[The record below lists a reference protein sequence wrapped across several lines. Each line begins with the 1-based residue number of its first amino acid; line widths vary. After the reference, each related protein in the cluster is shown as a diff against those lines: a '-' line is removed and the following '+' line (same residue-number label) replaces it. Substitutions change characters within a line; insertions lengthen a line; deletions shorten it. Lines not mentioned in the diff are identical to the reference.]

1 MQRKTGRR
9 MTFVSSGAIEEGEGT
24 GLESGSVDRR
34 ARGSQAQNGA
44 SVFDVGW
51 GFQLGWGLVSTFT
64 DVFSSEGTA
73 NLGAFWIS
81 SMLGISLGLLA
92 CCFLGERLKLD
103 DDSSP
108 FLIAAL
114 VSMVLGDIVLAACLC
129 LRPAWSEALQFFA
142 GLLSSL
148 GSAAF
153 VVSWGI
159 HYSRLDM
166 QRIERSAT
174 LSLIV
179 EYACYVLVLVLPQA
193 VSVVFVTCLPLVA
206 FAFLKAAMR
215 TTTYQEGRGQE
226 NHGAAGRTA
235 DLNVGRF
242 VQLGLGI
249 VGTSA
254 AVSLF
259 WSLVGAGS
267 IQLSSDLFA
276 VSVLSSTVIAVLLF
290 LYLANFSRALNL
302 GTLYRFV
309 LPLVAIA
316 FALVIAFGSDLALL
330 SSMLVFAA
338 QALMELLTFVYFA
351 ELTQRNAYSPYKV
364 FGLGRFFLDIG
375 FLIGSLC
382 VLASVGFLE
391 SSGSCDGVL
400 ALALAAFIVLVMISI
415 SVQGQLMFTFQGQG
429 AADDDALAAGEPADK
444 ELSAGMPVESLP
456 ADEAAVGDEGDAP
469 AAAGAT
475 GADAEGG
482 APVDG
487 FTAACDRIAGEHG
500 LTKREREVLHYLAQ
514 GYSLPYI
521 RNELYIAQSTID
533 THVRHIYQ
541 KLGIHS
547 KEELI
552 TMVHQ
557 EMSEV

>member
-9 MTFVSSGAIEEGEGT
+9 MAFVSSEAIEEGKGT
-24 GLESGSVDRR
+24 GLESGSVVRR

-51 GFQLGWGLVSTFT
+51 GFQLGWGLASTFT
-64 DVFSSEGTA
+64 DVFSSDGSA
-73 NLGAFWIS
+73 SLGAFWIS

-103 DDSSP
+103 DGSSP

-114 VSMVLGDIVLAACLC
+114 ASMVLGDVVLAACLW
-129 LRPAWSEALQFFA
+129 LQPAWSEALQFLA

-179 EYACYVLVLVLPQA
+179 EYACFVLVLVLPQA
-193 VSVVFVTCLPLVA
+193 LSVVFVTCLPLVA
-206 FAFLKAAMR
+206 FVFLKVAMR
-215 TTTYQEGRGQE
+215 ATTYQESRGQE
-226 NHGAAGRTA
+226 GCDALGRAAA
-235 DLNVGRF
+235 LDMGRF

-259 WSLVGAGS
+259 WSLVGGGS

-276 VSVLSSTVIAVLLF
+276 ASVLSSTVIAVLLF

-316 FALVIAFGSDLALL
+316 FALVIAFDSDLALI
-330 SSMLVFAA
+330 SSMLIFAA

-351 ELTQRNAYSPYKV
+351 ELAQRNAYSPYKV

-382 VLASVGFLE
+382 VQASAGFLE

-400 ALALAAFIVLVMISI
+400 AIALAAYIVLVMISI
-415 SVQGQLMFTFQGQG
+415 STQGQLMFTFQGQG
-429 AADDDALAAGEPADK
+429 AAADDVLAAGEQADK
-444 ELSAGMPVESLP
+444 GLSAGTSLESAP
-456 ADEAAVGDEGDAP
+456 ADEAAAGDADG
-469 AAAGAT
+469 AAG
-475 GADAEGG
+475 EGG
-482 APVDG
+482 AEAEGERPVDG

-557 EMSEV
+557 EMGEG